1 MAFRTRL
8 ALLLVSLTLA
18 LATALGVLWLALGE
32 VEQGLLEALEG
43 KAAAQARIVRDDVE
57 LALELGIPLADI
69 PGTYEYLEGSAE
81 ADPDVRF
88 IAIADKEMRRLHY
101 GGIGRRRL
109 DPLLDTE
116 PVRAVAMAV
125 ASHPEQ
131 PLRAVEVEGFS
142 ITPAP
147 LFVDGEH
154 RGFVI
159 VAVQGKQ
166 IQEALIERS
175 LGLVPAGLAFL
186 LLLIELILWI
196 SASAVEEPWRRLHRL
211 MARFERGQRLL
222 WSERH
227 DRSEIGHASRLFNGI
242 LHRLRDRAER
252 LTLRATEAERAVF
265 DPVVARSIRERIDEL
280 GEMPL
285 AALTSRP
292 ERRPDLRPSDLQP
305 AIVLFVAAAV
315 LGLVPLYW
323 PVASEGWLAPLA
335 GIVAGLALALL
346 VPRAGWLL
354 VAVGLTLAIV
364 PLLGPAIPVPS
375 AALLTGCAVA
385 ALAAGWLYL
394 RNTMGWWLVGWL
406 ALRGFVG
413 AAVGLLV
420 AVTLILEDRLAILP
434 WLHYAALLLA
444 VLASNREPVVRRH
457 LFAGTAGGSR
467 R

>member
-1 MAFRTRL
+1 MVFRTRL

-18 LATALGVLWLALGE
+18 LATAFGVLWLALGE

-57 LALELGIPLADI
+57 LALELGIPLAEI

-88 IAIADKEMRRLHY
+88 IAIADEEMHRLHY

-125 ASHPEQ
+125 ASHPDQ
-131 PLRAVEVEGFS
+131 PLRAVQVEGFS

-147 LFVDGEH
+147 LFVNGEH

-175 LGLVPAGLAFL
+175 LGLVPAALAFL
-186 LLLIELILWI
+186 LLLIELILWV
-196 SASAVEEPWRRLHRL
+196 SASAVEEPWRRLRRL

-227 DRSEIGHASRLFNGI
+227 DRSEIGHATRLFNGI
-242 LHRLRDRAER
+242 LYRLRDRAER

-280 GEMPL
+280 GQLPL
-285 AALTSRP
+285 AALTGRP

-305 AIVLFVAAAV
+305 AIVLSWR
-315 LGLVPLYW
+315 P
-323 PVASEGWLAPLA
+323 PSSASCRSTGRSP
-335 GIVAGLALALL
+335 
-346 VPRAGWLL
+346 PRAG
-354 VAVGLTLAIV
+354 
-364 PLLGPAIPVPS
+364 
-375 AALLTGCAVA
+375 C
-385 ALAAGWLYL
+385 
-394 RNTMGWWLVGWL
+394 
-406 ALRGFVG
+406 
-413 AAVGLLV
+413 
-420 AVTLILEDRLAILP
+420 
-434 WLHYAALLLA
+434 
-444 VLASNREPVVRRH
+444 RR
-457 LFAGTAGGSR
+457 
-467 R
+467 